1 MSAPTIRLPGIRSTP
16 APVATPAPAPEPP
29 APARDFDAEMFARW
43 LHLAR
48 DFTAARLNA
57 EFFARYPASR
67 AE

>member
-1 MSAPTIRLPGIRSTP
+1 
-16 APVATPAPAPEPP
+16 
-29 APARDFDAEMFARW
+29 MFARW